1 MKYKFNF
8 YFFLVI
14 LMISPNI
21 ALAYLDPVTGL
32 VIFQAIIAFIATI
45 YATIIL
51 KPIRFIKKIFN
62 KKDKDQSNSKDKNN
76 SQIEKK

>member
-1 MKYKFNF
+1 
-8 YFFLVI
+8 
-14 LMISPNI
+14 MISPNI

-32 VIFQAIIAFIATI
+32 VIFQAIIAFVATI

-76 SQIEKK
+76 TQVEKK

>member
-1 MKYKFNF
+1 MIYRFNF

-32 VIFQAIIAFIATI
+32 VIFQAIIAFVATI

-76 SQIEKK
+76 TQVEKK

>member
-51 KPIRFIKKIFN
+51 KPIRFIKKIFS

-76 SQIEKK
+76 RQIEKK

>member
-32 VIFQAIIAFIATI
+32 VVFQAIIAFIATI